1 MGRAIVV
8 RTDCTSGDVRRV
20 AAELKE
26 FAVNAWC
33 APERICDTHVADEFS
48 GLMWRPWPATVRS

>member
-1 MGRAIVV
+1 MLWHVF
-8 RTDCTSGDVRRV
+8 GDRGLPNID
-20 AAELKE
+20 AELKE

-33 APERICDTHVADEFS
+33 APERISDTHVADELS